1 MKCGQKKGKHSSPNT
16 EFKSRAYLMGTEIF
30 SGANVRPILIT
41 GASGLVGSILAQ
53 HLIKKNLEVDLIDN
67 GYIHSH
73 LKDIS
78 GVPIKKID
86 IRDDID
92 TSIYDVIIHCAAIA
106 GINECEKNPEEAY
119 SVNVKG
125 TYNLLRN
132 FKGRFL
138 FPSSS
143 AVYGQAEH
151 PEIDETHP
159 VIPRSVYGKNKF
171 EAEGIIKLHSDY
183 CILRFSNIYG
193 KGIFCKR
200 TVADCFVENAL
211 KKETLLIH
219 GDGKQRRDF
228 VHINDVVRSYIVAMR
243 SDINGI
249 FNIGGNEALSINDI
263 AELVSKNYRNIFGYT
278 IEVKHIPIDCGV
290 SWKDFT
296 YSSKLAKEM
305 LGYEPAYSINDE
317 IRERFNAHNR
327 TL

>member
-1 MKCGQKKGKHSSPNT
+1 MARTSLRQRVLLN
-16 EFKSRAYLMGTEIF
+16 FIAIIAYLG
-30 SGANVRPILIT
+30 SLI
-41 GASGLVGSILAQ
+41 
-53 HLIKKNLEVDLIDN
+53 
-67 GYIHSH
+67 YM
-73 LKDIS
+73 
-78 GVPIKKID
+78 
-86 IRDDID
+86 
-92 TSIYDVIIHCAAIA
+92 
-106 GINECEKNPEEAY
+106 
-119 SVNVKG
+119 VKG
-125 TYNLLRN
+125 FSARERSLTALLR
-132 FKGRFL
+132 
-138 FPSSS
+138 
-143 AVYGQAEH
+143 
-151 PEIDETHP
+151 
-159 VIPRSVYGKNKF
+159 
-171 EAEGIIKLHSDY
+171 
-183 CILRFSNIYG
+183 
-193 KGIFCKR
+193 
-200 TVADCFVENAL
+200 
-211 KKETLLIH
+211 TLLIH

>member
-1 MKCGQKKGKHSSPNT
+1 MKILLTGGAGFCGS
-16 EFKSRAYLMGTEIF
+16 F
-30 SGANVRPILIT
+30 
-41 GASGLVGSILAQ
+41 LAKT
-53 HLIKKNLEVDLIDN
+53 LIKQNHEVTLIDN
-67 GYIHSH
+67 YSNPSNLTEI
-73 LKDIS
+73 D
-78 GVPIKKID
+78 GVPIQRID
-86 IRDDID
+86 IRDDKDWSKYEI
-92 TSIYDVIIHCAAIA
+92 CFNLAGIA
-106 GINECEKNPEEAY
+106 GIKNCEDDPDGAY
-119 SVNVKG
+119 DTNVRGVFK
-125 TYNLLRN
+125 LLRT
-132 FKGRFL
+132 FRGRFI
-138 FPSSS
+138 FASSS
-143 AVYGQAEH
+143 AVYGQAEY

-183 CILRFSNIYG
+183 CVLRFSNIYG

-317 IRERFNAHNR
+317 VRERFLSNQRASKC
-327 TL
+327 